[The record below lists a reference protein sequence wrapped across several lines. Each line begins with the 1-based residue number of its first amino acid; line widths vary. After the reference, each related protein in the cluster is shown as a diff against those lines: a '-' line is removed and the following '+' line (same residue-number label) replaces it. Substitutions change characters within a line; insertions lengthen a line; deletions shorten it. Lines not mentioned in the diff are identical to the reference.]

1 MQPLIVYYSNSGNN
15 EKLAIEL
22 RDRIGCDMHEIK
34 EKKVRKKRK
43 NLSILFDVLRKHQ
56 SHLSPMDVDIS
67 DYGPIILLSPVWG
80 LKIAVP
86 MRTFIEREQAK
97 LTDYSFI
104 TLCSGVAGQREKIM
118 AELSAITANKPTAV
132 AELWINNLLPE
143 EQRNKI
149 RYANNFRVEKEHL
162 EKFDA
167 EIKFFI
173 EMALH
178 TSRNAGNNPIPKPV
192 DDKSGDWQI

>member
-1 MQPLIVYYSNSGNN
+1 MQPLIVYYSHSGTN

-34 EKKVRKKRK
+34 EKKKRK
-43 NLSILFDVLRKHQ
+43 NISILFDFLFKRN
-56 SHLSPMDVDIS
+56 SRLESIDFNIS
-67 DYGPIILLSPVWG
+67 DYGPIILLAPIWAG
-80 LKIAVP
+80 KIAAP
-86 MRTFIEREQAK
+86 MRTFIKREKEK

-104 TLCSGVAGQREKIM
+104 TICYGVAGQREKIIS
-118 AELSAITANKPTAV
+118 ELSALTANKPAAV

-149 RYANNFRVEKEHL
+149 KYASKFKVEKQHL
-162 EKFDA
+162 QQFDA

-178 TSRNAGNNPIPKPV
+178 TSRNVPDSQGGEAKGKTTL
-192 DDKSGDWQI
+192 DWQI